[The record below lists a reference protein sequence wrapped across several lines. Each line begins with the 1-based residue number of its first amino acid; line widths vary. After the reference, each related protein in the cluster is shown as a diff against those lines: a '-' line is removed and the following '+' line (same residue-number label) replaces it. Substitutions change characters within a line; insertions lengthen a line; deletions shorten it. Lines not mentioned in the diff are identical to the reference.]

1 MSNGPKRHFVEATLK
16 VYDVQLKQLE
26 KLRVIEAEN
35 RLLSEKGSAR
45 AERSV

>member
-26 KLRVIEAEN
+26 KLLVIEVED
-35 RLLSEKGSAR
+35 RLLSGRSAR
-45 AERSV
+45 TERSV